1 MELKETIA
9 SRIKLLR
16 ELNKLSQ
23 LQIANFL
30 GTTQASIARY
40 EQGVVYPKNE
50 HLLWYAERFNVSLD
64 WIYGRTDNLK
74 IGFLKKNVK
83 DYMSED
89 LKKIIGNELQPGQ
102 DIYEMIKARV
112 DELTEKANKK
122 KNKRK

>member
-23 LQIANFL
+23 LQIANCL
-30 GTTQASIARY
+30 RTTQASIARY

-64 WIYGRTDNLK
+64 WIYGRTDHLK

-89 LKKIIGNELQPGQ
+89 LKKIIGEELQPGQ
-102 DIYEMIKARV
+102 DIYEMIKERV
-112 DELTEKANKK
+112 DEMVEKK
-122 KNKRK
+122 KK